1 MVKKMGLDYAYN
13 RTLCSQ
19 LLLYK
24 NKVFLFNQGF
34 TEGMDNPYTWW
45 SSIEPEPKHLQDFAM
60 TLFSICP
67 NSASCERGFSICGW
81 ITNKR
86 RLRLGVE
93 RLESMLKLIT
103 YYRSNALAELGFFG
117 KGDKP
122 NSLDLSEDNIN
133 SIVNEAL
140 VEVDDDDDD
149 DDEAEIQ
156 RTIDGDIIPNHE
168 IIIWIENTL
177 ELSNQRIIREL
188 GEIPDDDL
196 DDDNSCLNEIGKET
210 EEEEEVEGRGVM
222 DYNIKDLC
230 DEFAIE

>member
-1 MVKKMGLDYAYN
+1 MWSRIVETTGKMVKKMGLDYAYN
-13 RTLCSQ
+13 CTLCSQ

-24 NKVFLFNQGF
+24 NKVFPFNQDF

-45 SSIEPEPKHLQDFAM
+45 LSIEPEPKHLQDFAM

-140 VEVDDDDDD
+140 AEVDDDDDD

-156 RTIDGDIIPNHE
+156 RTIDNDIISNYE
-168 IIIWIENTL
+168 III
-177 ELSNQRIIREL
+177 
-188 GEIPDDDL
+188 
-196 DDDNSCLNEIGKET
+196 
-210 EEEEEVEGRGVM
+210 
-222 DYNIKDLC
+222 
-230 DEFAIE
+230 

>member
-1 MVKKMGLDYAYN
+1 MGMDYAYC

-24 NKVFLFNQGF
+24 NKVFPFNQGF
-34 TEGMDNPYTWW
+34 TEGMDDPYIWW
-45 SSIEPEPKHLQDFAM
+45 SSIEPDPTYLQEFALS
-60 TLFSICP
+60 LFSICP

-103 YYRSNALAELGFFG
+103 YYRSNALGELGFFG

-122 NSLDLSEDNIN
+122 NSLKLSEDNVN

-140 VEVDDDDDD
+140 AEVDDDDDD
-149 DDEAEIQ
+149 DDDEDEIQ
-156 RTIDGDIIPNHE
+156 RTIDGDIVPNNE
-168 IIIWIENTL
+168 VIIWIENRL
-177 ELSNQRIIREL
+177 DLSNQKIIGEL

-196 DDDNSCLNEIGKET
+196 DDDNSYLNEVEKET
-210 EEEEEVEGRGVM
+210 EEEEVEAEGKGVM
-222 DYNIKDLC
+222 DYNVEDLC
-230 DEFAIE
+230 NEFVIE

>member
-1 MVKKMGLDYAYN
+1 
-13 RTLCSQ
+13 
-19 LLLYK
+19 
-24 NKVFLFNQGF
+24 
-34 TEGMDNPYTWW
+34 
-45 SSIEPEPKHLQDFAM
+45 
-60 TLFSICP
+60 
-67 NSASCERGFSICGW
+67 
-81 ITNKR
+81 
-86 RLRLGVE
+86 
-93 RLESMLKLIT
+93 MLKLII
-103 YYRSNALAELGFFG
+103 YYYSNVLAKLKFFG
-117 KGDKP
+117 KGNKP

-140 VEVDDDDDD
+140 AEVDDDDDD

-210 EEEEEVEGRGVM
+210 EEKEKVEGRGVI

>member
-1 MVKKMGLDYAYN
+1 MVLDYAYN

-24 NKVFLFNQGF
+24 NKVFPFNQGF

-67 NSASCERGFSICGW
+67 NSASCEHGFSICGW

-103 YYRSNALAELGFFG
+103 YYHSNALAELGFFG

-122 NSLDLSEDNIN
+122 NLLDLSEDNIN

-140 VEVDDDDDD
+140 AEVDDDDDD

-210 EEEEEVEGRGVM
+210 EEEEEVKGRGVM